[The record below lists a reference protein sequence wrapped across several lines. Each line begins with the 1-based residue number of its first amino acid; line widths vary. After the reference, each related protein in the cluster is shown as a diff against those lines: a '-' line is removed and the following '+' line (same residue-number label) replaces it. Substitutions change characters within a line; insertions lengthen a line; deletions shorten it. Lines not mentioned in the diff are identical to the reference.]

1 MKTSN
6 RSGSLEC
13 GGLAPLWST
22 FINKTR
28 NFYQGSRDRFDQSA
42 AGPAHSKEA
51 KLTTRSLT
59 LLICLFA
66 CGFVSGQT
74 PAPQAT
80 PPPPATPR
88 SVQFPKPLEKT
99 FANGLRVI
107 VIERRGTPLVAAQL
121 IIKNGGEVDPP
132 ELAGLANMTAD
143 LLTKGT
149 EKRTATQIAEA
160 IEALGASLDSAARWD
175 ASRVSLNMM
184 SSKVAPALEIF
195 SDVVRHPTFKEDE
208 IERLRQQTLDDLTV
222 ELGDPGSIA
231 RYVAARVVF
240 GDAPYGQPLSGT
252 PQTIARIAKQDLA
265 RFHNKHYRPDNAILV
280 IGGEIKSAEAFKL
293 AQQFF
298 GDWKKPTEPLPG
310 VSPPKPPVSAGPR
323 VVVVDKPDAGQAAV
337 SVARSG
343 IDRADADYFRGIV
356 TNSVLSGYSGRL
368 NQEIR
373 IKRGLSYG
381 AGSTLDTRRNV
392 GPFVASAQTKNQ
404 SAAQVASLLL
414 EEVKRL
420 ASAPVPDIELSPRK
434 AVVIGNFARN
444 LETAAGLVSQIGS
457 LALYGISFDEINRYI
472 GNVQGVTASDVQRFA
487 GSRLD
492 AKDIN
497 IVIVGNA
504 SDFLPELRKQ
514 FPTIEVIPAAELD
527 LNSARLRK
535 NPQGG

>member
-1 MKTSN
+1 MKILNLSQ
-6 RSGSLEC
+6 C
-13 GGLAPLWST
+13 GGLTPLLS
-22 FINKTR
+22 FENNADK
-28 NFYQGSRDRFDQSA
+28 FAQGSKGPSEESA
-42 AGPAHSKEA
+42 VGPAHSKEPR
-51 KLTTRSLT
+51 LTIRFLA
-59 LLICLFA
+59 LLVCLFA
-66 CGFVSGQT
+66 YGFVTAQS

-80 PPPPATPR
+80 PPPPAQPR

-99 FANGLRVI
+99 LANGLRVI
-107 VIERRGTPLVAAQL
+107 VIERKGTPLVAAQL
-121 IIKNGGEVDPP
+121 IIRNGGEVDPA

-160 IEALGASLDSAARWD
+160 IEALGASLDSGARWD
-175 ASRVSLNMM
+175 ASRVNLNVM
-184 SSKVAPALEIF
+184 SSRVGPALEIF
-195 SDVVRHPTFKEDE
+195 SDVVRRPTFKQDE

-240 GDAPYGQPLSGT
+240 GDAPYGQPLAGT
-252 PQTIARIAKQDLA
+252 PQTIARIARQDLT
-265 RFHNKHYRPDNAILV
+265 RFHSKYYRPDNAILV
-280 IGGEIKSAEAFKL
+280 IGGDIKSVDAFKL

-298 GDWKKPTEPLPG
+298 GDWKKPTETLSPMA
-310 VSPPKPPVSAGPR
+310 PPKPPADIGPR

-337 SVARSG
+337 AVARTG

-373 IKRGLSYG
+373 IRRGLSYG
-381 AGSTLDTRRNV
+381 AGSSLDTRRNV
-392 GPFVASAQTKNQ
+392 GPFVASAQTKNP
-404 SAAQVASLLL
+404 SAALVASLLL

-420 ASAPVPDIELSPRK
+420 GSAAVPDVELNPRK

-444 LETAAGLVSQIGS
+444 LETATGLVSQIGS
-457 LALYGISFDEINRYI
+457 LARYGISFDEINRYI
-472 GNVQGVTASDVQRFA
+472 TNVQGVTARDVQRFA

-492 AKDIN
+492 AKGIN
-497 IVIVGNA
+497 VVIVGNA

-514 FPTIEVIPAAELD
+514 FPNVEVIPAAELD
-527 LNSARLRK
+527 LNTARLRK
-535 NPQGG
+535 NPQG